1 MGEGLQVVARLPRA
15 QRGVRA
21 AVGLLAGLGD
31 PVLPRVLTSG
41 QDEQGERLVMPFH
54 SGPAC
59 GLVGTAPLEV
69 FATLG
74 HLHAEFVGLDLP
86 VEFERL
92 DERFVISG
100 LRDLGRRAWDE
111 ARELV
116 GERVW
121 QQGATL
127 TEQML
132 DDSRF
137 RSLGSAWR

>member
-1 MGEGLQVVARLPRA
+1 MQGGGQAHGARERIAL
-15 QRGVRA
+15 
-21 AVGLLAGLGD
+21 GLLAGLGD

-41 QDEQGERLVMPFH
+41 QDEQGEWLVMPFH

-59 GLVGTAPLEV
+59 GLDQRPDD
-69 FATLG
+69 F
-74 HLHAEFVGLDLP
+74 
-86 VEFERL
+86 
-92 DERFVISG
+92 
-100 LRDLGRRAWDE
+100 GRRAWDE

-132 DDSRF
+132 DDARF